1 MQKNG
6 FHLAQSADEKGVL
19 QAAKWITHPCARE
32 NTLAFEKRFSAEGVL
47 SARLV
52 ICGLGFFEAY
62 INGKRIDERYFLPA
76 FTDYERRDKSKNCNL
91 LIGSKQRALALSYD
105 VGAFLQENNILRVLV
120 GNGYYHNVDRPEEPY
135 VSYGDKKL
143 IFALRLQYADRE
155 EILVSDETVSAQY
168 LPAVSNL
175 YVGDFV
181 DFSAQAE
188 PFVSAVVAAPM
199 GGELQIAAAEEQL
212 GDGLAEVLSPI
223 SASKQNGGI
232 LYDFGV
238 NHSGGIFCRIQGERG
253 RKVTIKFAEVL
264 YDDGTP
270 NYETGRWSEYDDKG
284 ALLHLIDQ
292 SGTYVLSGGVDVIQP
307 SFSWQCYRYAYVEN
321 ADGLQIDEMKSYF
334 IHMHISK
341 NSFSCDNTLL
351 NEIHE
356 KSRRTIL
363 CNLHAGI
370 FSDCPHREKRPYTG
384 DGGVMAETLLYDLHG
399 EPFLSKWLDDILG
412 GQTED
417 GFIPYTVPFSSGGG
431 GYAWSN
437 VIATLPPLL
446 YRTTGNV
453 GYLKKSYP
461 ALIKWL
467 GYCKAHSVQ
476 NVVYSGTGQSW
487 CLGDWL
493 APDIT
498 EFYIPFM
505 NTLCYYQ
512 AADAA
517 LFCAT
522 VLQNG
527 EEEKWAKL
535 KEEIAYAIN
544 DSFFNKEKIT
554 YCRGIQGENVLP
566 LAYGLVSQEYVEP
579 LKEKVF
585 YKYAVENGYHLDTG
599 IVATPIVLE
608 YLTENGMEE
617 VAYRIMTA
625 TDYPSYAYM
634 LDGETTLSEHWS
646 KRWPDYHICNS
657 DAVVKGG
664 GHLSHCHPMFGSVVA
679 WLYKR
684 VAGLDLSS
692 VYQGI
697 IRFTPRFTRWVKE
710 GSATVETPFGT
721 AGISWKAKEKF
732 FAELYVPAETRGCF
746 ELVTDKPLTV
756 ETADGRK
763 SVYPPMNGRVEI
775 ELPCGKSWIVE

>member
-1 MQKNG
+1 MPKNACN
-6 FHLAQSADEKGVL
+6 LAKCAEDRALL
-19 QAAKWITHPCARE
+19 QTAKWITHPCARE
-32 NTLAFEKRFSAEGVL
+32 NTLAFEKKFSAEGVI

-52 ICGLGFFEAY
+52 ICGLGFFEAD

-76 FTDYERRDKSKNCNL
+76 FTDYGRRDTSKNCNI
-91 LIGSKQRALALSYD
+91 LIGGKQRALALSYD
-105 VGAFLQENNILRVLV
+105 VGTYLQENNTLRVLV

-155 EILVSDETVSAQY
+155 EILVSDESVAVQY
-168 LPAVSNL
+168 IPASSGL

-181 DFSAQAE
+181 DFSAPTE
-188 PFVSAVVAAPM
+188 PFVSAVETLPI
-199 GGELQIAAAEEQL
+199 GGELQIADAKQHL
-212 GDGLAEVLSPI
+212 GDGLAKILSPI
-223 SASKQNGGI
+223 SVTEQNGGI
-232 LYDFGV
+232 LYDFGI
-238 NHSGGIFCRIQGERG
+238 NHSGGIFCRMKGERG
-253 RKVTIKFAEVL
+253 RKVTVKFAEVL
-264 YDDGTP
+264 YGDGTP
-270 NYETGRWSEYDDKG
+270 NYETGRWTAHDDKG

-292 SGTYVLSGGVDVIQP
+292 SGTYVLSGNVDVIQP

-334 IHMHISK
+334 IHMDVEK
-341 NSFSCDNTLL
+341 NSFSCDNPLL

-356 KSRRTIL
+356 KSRRTVL

-437 VIATLPPLL
+437 VIAALPPLL
-446 YRTTGNV
+446 YRMTGNKE
-453 GYLKKSYP
+453 YLKKSYS
-461 ALIKWL
+461 AIVKWL
-467 GYCKAHSVQ
+467 GYYKAHSVQ

-517 LFCAT
+517 LFCAS
-522 VLQNG
+522 VLKNG
-527 EEEKWAKL
+527 DEEKWTKL

-544 DSFFNKEKIT
+544 DSFFNKEKVT

-566 LAYGLVSQEYVEP
+566 LAYGIVPKEYEAQ

-585 YKYAVENGYHLDTG
+585 RKYTVENEYHLDTG
-599 IVATPIVLE
+599 IVATPTVLE

-617 VAYRIMTA
+617 VVYRIMTA

-634 LDGETTLSEHWS
+634 LNGETTLSEHWS

-697 IRFTPRFTRWVKE
+697 IRFAPRFTRWVKA
-710 GSATVETPFGT
+710 GSAAVETPFGN
-721 AGISWKAKEKF
+721 ASISWNAKEKF
-732 FAELYVPAETRGCF
+732 FAELCVPIGLNGCF
-746 ELVTDKPLTV
+746 EWTTDKPLTV
-756 ETADGRK
+756 ETSDGQKRVYQPIDGR
-763 SVYPPMNGRVEI
+763 I
-775 ELPCGKSWIVE
+775 EVKLPSGKIWIGE